1 MRSLTLLTV
10 FVPVLVC
17 LGLIKF
23 IHHVLT
29 DPLRRIPG
37 PRLNRYTI
45 IPLKVQTMRGRRV
58 HYIHELH
65 SKYGSTVRISPTEV
79 AISDLAST
87 REIHRIGSGYLKSE
101 WYAKFT
107 EESEDSLG
115 IFAMINPKQ
124 HAVRR
129 RLFSAAFSQTALLQW
144 DEVLQSRTTLVI
156 QKIREQAMSRNGAN
170 IFSWFTFMATDVI
183 AELGFGESLHSLEH
197 GKKSS
202 FSEDLEKVMMFSG
215 LRAELGFVATILSR
229 LPIPSIQLWL
239 GSNKRIEAYGVAA
252 IATNK
257 SLAARGE
264 TKDTLFT
271 KMLRESDE
279 KTGRLSDADI
289 QREASNLI
297 IAGSDTTAVT
307 LTYLVWA
314 VLKNPEVKSKLVTEL
329 SGIGNNPNSKD
340 TNSLPYLGAIIKETL
355 RLYGAAPGS
364 LPRAVPRGGRTIDS
378 YFIPEG
384 TTVSTQAHTLHR
396 DPRIFP
402 SPLQFQPERWL
413 EPTQEMKDA
422 WLPFGGGSRV
432 CIGLH
437 LAQSE
442 LSLAAAKFFKEC
454 STTKVRTRDED
465 MELENYFLVA
475 PKGHKCEIV
484 LENM

>member
-1 MRSLTLLTV
+1 MLSFTLLTV
-10 FVPVLVC
+10 LVPIFMC
-17 LGLIKF
+17 LGLIKV
-23 IHHVLT
+23 IHHTLT
-29 DPLRRIPG
+29 EPLRKIPG
-37 PRLNRYTI
+37 PRLNRYTNVA
-45 IPLKVQTMRGRRV
+45 LKLQVMRGRRV
-58 HYIHELH
+58 HYIDELH
-65 SKYGSTVRISPTEV
+65 SKYGPIVRISPSEI

-87 REIHRIGSGYLKSE
+87 REVHRIGSGYLKSE

-107 EESEDSLG
+107 EENVESPG
-115 IFAMINPKQ
+115 IFAIINAKQ
-124 HAVRR
+124 HAARR

-144 DEVLQSRTTLVI
+144 DEILQYRTTLVI
-156 QKIREQAMSRNGAN
+156 QRIKEQAMSRGGAD

-215 LRAELGFVATILSR
+215 LRSELGFVATILSH
-229 LPIPSIQLWL
+229 LPIPAIQFWL
-239 GSNKRIEAYGVAA
+239 QSTKRISTYGIAA
-252 IATNK
+252 IAKNK
-257 SLAARGE
+257 ALADRGE
-264 TKDTLFT
+264 VKDTLFT

-279 KTGRLSDADI
+279 KAGFLSDAEI
-289 QREASNLI
+289 QREASNFI
-297 IAGSDTTAVT
+297 VAGSDTTAVT

-314 VLKNPEVKSKLVTEL
+314 VLKHPEVKQKLVGEV
-329 SGIGNNPNSKD
+329 SGLANNPSSKD
-340 TNSLPYLGAIIKETL
+340 TNALPYLGAVIKETL

-364 LPRAVPRGGRTIDS
+364 LPRTVPSGGRTLGT

-384 TTVSTQAHTLHR
+384 TTVSTQAYTLHR
-396 DPRIFP
+396 NPRIFP
-402 SPLQFQPERWL
+402 SPLQFKPERWL

-422 WLPFGGGSRV
+422 WMPFGGGSRI

-454 STTKVRTRDED
+454 STATVRTRDED

-484 LENM
+484 L